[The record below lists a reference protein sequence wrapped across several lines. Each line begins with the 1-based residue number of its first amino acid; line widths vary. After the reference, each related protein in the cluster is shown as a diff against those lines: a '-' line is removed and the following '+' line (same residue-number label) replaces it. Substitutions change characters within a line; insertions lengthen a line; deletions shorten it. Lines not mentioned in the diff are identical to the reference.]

1 MSKTMLS
8 HLPCLFI
15 RCMVNYKA
23 AIATSQLSP
32 KTWCRFGAAW
42 QLTTA
47 SDVLGSHQAGYFK
60 RLRML
65 HLGGL
70 ELATK
75 AIECC
80 ANERMFRLESV
91 LWVCNTGSY
100 SFWVW
105 TSTNV
110 G

>member
-1 MSKTMLS
+1 MLS

-32 KTWCRFGAAW
+32 KTWCRFGSAW

-75 AIECC
+75 AVFGCQSRWPFCRRI
-80 ANERMFRLESV
+80 
-91 LWVCNTGSY
+91 
-100 SFWVW
+100 
-105 TSTNV
+105 
-110 G
+110 